1 MVVVVCV
8 CVLLLVT
15 VLTVGVVRLRAAHKR
30 AAEEEVEMAWDDTA
44 LNITVNPLEVSYT
57 LIKKENCASFK
68 PLPNRPGSCLPPGFL
83 YTDKKRKSNFPHT
96 EGNSEWSSCKVI
108 DEKGLA
114 DKKENQ
120 IFLIYI

>member
-1 MVVVVCV
+1 VVVVVCV

-57 LIKKENCASFK
+57 LIKK
-68 PLPNRPGSCLPPGFL
+68 
-83 YTDKKRKSNFPHT
+83 KRKF
-96 EGNSEWSSCKVI
+96 SSFIRKFRMMQLQSHIHCK
-108 DEKGLA
+108 
-114 DKKENQ
+114 
-120 IFLIYI
+120 

>member
-1 MVVVVCV
+1 MVCV

-57 LIKKENCASFK
+57 LIKK
-68 PLPNRPGSCLPPGFL
+68 
-83 YTDKKRKSNFPHT
+83 KRKF
-96 EGNSEWSSCKVI
+96 SSYIRKFRVEQLHIC
-108 DEKGLA
+108 EKGLP
-114 DKKENQ
+114 N
-120 IFLIYI
+120 I